1 MSILISIM
9 IPNPFTRPITAWITI
24 VVIVLHGVTV
34 WAMMSLDS
42 PPPIEPKNRP
52 KAIQLELVTLAEPA
66 KNLPNT
72 KSQSKPISP
81 EPLPSKKLPAEPIEK
96 VEPAKPLPKIEV
108 STDLKTES
116 IEPITTKVEEKQA
129 TTVKST
135 ELSKEKSDTAMQ
147 PTNLSS
153 VQKLTIIESRKVVS
167 VSNQTGS
174 TKDKEEDDLSDMIR
188 SVTEQ
193 FNRDQAAQKRSAAKQ
208 ANQKRAEQE
217 KWQADYEAFSH
228 MLVMAADQ
236 AEEQENNQDMV
247 EDKVK
252 EDSVFVAE
260 YGSWSEGKEPNTSIP
275 SLIWRNIDRQLGDV
289 FIVMLELHVD
299 TDGHIIEVQVLES
312 SGSPVIDA
320 VATTQVRAGQLNPI
334 SNHDKVVDAI
344 VPMSLVYERP

>member
-1 MSILISIM
+1 M
-9 IPNPFTRPITAWITI
+9 IPNSFTRPITAWITI

-34 WAMMSLDS
+34 WAMMSLYS
-42 PPPIEPKNRP
+42 PPPIETRNRTR
-52 KAIQLELVTLAEPA
+52 AIQLELITLAEPA
-66 KNLPNT
+66 KNLPNAESQT
-72 KSQSKPISP
+72 KPVSSES
-81 EPLPSKKLPAEPIEK
+81 LPPKKLPTEPIEK
-96 VEPAKPLPKIEV
+96 AEPTKPLPKIEV

-116 IEPITTKVEEKQA
+116 IEPIITKVEEKQA

-135 ELSKEKSDTAMQ
+135 ELSKEKSDTDMQ

-153 VQKLTIIESRKVVS
+153 VQKLTITESRKVVS
-167 VSNQTGS
+167 ASNQTGS
-174 TKDKEEDDLSDMIR
+174 TKDKEEGDLSNMIR

-193 FNRDQAAQKRSAAKQ
+193 FNHDQAAQKRSAAKQ

-260 YGSWSEGKEPNTSIP
+260 YGSWSNGKEPSTSIP
-275 SLIWRNIDRQLGDV
+275 SLIWRNIDPQLGDV

-299 TDGHIIEVQVLES
+299 IDGHIMEVQVLES

-320 VATTQVRAGQLNPI
+320 VATTQVRTGQLNPI

>member
-1 MSILISIM
+1 M

-42 PPPIEPKNRP
+42 PPPIETKNRP
-52 KAIQLELVTLAEPA
+52 KAIKLELITLAEPA

-72 KSQSKPISP
+72 KSQTKPISP
-81 EPLPSKKLPAEPIEK
+81 EPLLPKKLPTEPVEK
-96 VEPAKPLPKIEV
+96 VEPAKSLPKVEV

-116 IEPITTKVEEKQA
+116 IEPITIKVEEKQA
-129 TTVKST
+129 TTAKST

-153 VQKLTIIESRKVVS
+153 VQKLTITESRKVVS
-167 VSNQTGS
+167 ASNHTSS
-174 TKDKEEDDLSDMIR
+174 TEDEEEDDLSDMIR

-247 EDKVK
+247 EDKIK

-260 YGSWSEGKEPNTSIP
+260 YGSWSEGKEPSTSIP

-299 TDGHIIEVQVLES
+299 TDGYITEVQVLES

-334 SNHDKVVDAI
+334 SNRDKVVDAI

>member
-1 MSILISIM
+1 M
-9 IPNPFTRPITAWITI
+9 IPNSFTRPITAWITI

-34 WAMMSLDS
+34 WAMMSLYS

-52 KAIQLELVTLAEPA
+52 KAIQLELITLAEPA
-66 KNLPNT
+66 KNLPNAESQT
-72 KSQSKPISP
+72 KPVSSES
-81 EPLPSKKLPAEPIEK
+81 LPPKKLPTEPIEK
-96 VEPAKPLPKIEV
+96 AEPTKPLPKIEV

-116 IEPITTKVEEKQA
+116 IEPIITKVEEKQA

-135 ELSKEKSDTAMQ
+135 ELSKEKSDTDMQ

-153 VQKLTIIESRKVVS
+153 VQKLTITESRKVVS
-167 VSNQTGS
+167 ASNQTGS
-174 TKDKEEDDLSDMIR
+174 TKDKEEGDLSDMIR

-193 FNRDQAAQKRSAAKQ
+193 FNHDQAAQKRSAAKQ

-228 MLVMAADQ
+228 MLVMAANQ
-236 AEEQENNQDMV
+236 AEKQENNQDMV

-260 YGSWSEGKEPNTSIP
+260 YGSWSNGKEPSTSIP
-275 SLIWRNIDRQLGDV
+275 SLIWRNIDPQLGDV

-299 TDGHIIEVQVLES
+299 IDGHIMEVQVLES

-320 VATTQVRAGQLNPI
+320 VATTQVRTGQLNPI

>member
-1 MSILISIM
+1 MSILISTM
-9 IPNPFTRPITAWITI
+9 IPNPFTLPITAWITI

-42 PPPIEPKNRP
+42 PPPIDTKNRP
-52 KAIQLELVTLAEPA
+52 KAIQLELIMLAEPA
-66 KNLPNT
+66 KNLPNI

-81 EPLPSKKLPAEPIEK
+81 EPLPPKKLPTEPIEK
-96 VEPAKPLPKIEV
+96 VEPAKPLPKVEV

-135 ELSKEKSDTAMQ
+135 ELSKEKSDTEMQ

-153 VQKLTIIESRKVVS
+153 VQKLTITESRKVVS
-167 VSNQTGS
+167 ASNQTGS

-193 FNRDQAAQKRSAAKQ
+193 FNRDQAVQKRSAAKQ

-252 EDSVFVAE
+252 EDSVFLAE
-260 YGSWSEGKEPNTSIP
+260 YGSWSNGKEPSTSIP

-299 TDGHIIEVQVLES
+299 TDGHITEVQVLES
-312 SGSPVIDA
+312 SGSPIIDA

>member
-1 MSILISIM
+1 MSILISTM

-42 PPPIEPKNRP
+42 TPPIEPKNRP

-66 KNLPNT
+66 KNLPSAE
-72 KSQSKPISP
+72 SQSKPISP
-81 EPLPSKKLPAEPIEK
+81 DPLPSKKLPTEPVEK
-96 VEPAKPLPKIEV
+96 AEPAKPLPKVEV
-108 STDLKTES
+108 STDLNTES
-116 IEPITTKVEEKQA
+116 IEPITTKVEEKKA

-135 ELSKEKSDTAMQ
+135 ELSKEKSDTEMQ

-153 VQKLTIIESRKVVS
+153 VQKLTITESRKVVS
-167 VSNQTGS
+167 ASNQTGS

-228 MLVMAADQ
+228 MLVMAAYQ

-252 EDSVFVAE
+252 EDSVFLAE
-260 YGSWSEGKEPNTSIP
+260 YGSWSNGKEPSTSIP

-299 TDGHIIEVQVLES
+299 TDGHITEVQVLES